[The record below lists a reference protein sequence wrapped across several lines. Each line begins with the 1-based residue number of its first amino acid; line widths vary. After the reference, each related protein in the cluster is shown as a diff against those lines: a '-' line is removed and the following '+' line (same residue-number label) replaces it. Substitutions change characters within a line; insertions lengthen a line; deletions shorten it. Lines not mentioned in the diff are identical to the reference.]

1 MTYFVMALAMVMG
14 FTQCKKEQ
22 LVEPQ
27 GEQVRITLDVN
38 NGNSNGARAEV
49 VPPHVTFV
57 SGDQILVACGGQYV
71 GTLTHNGTNF
81 SGDIT
86 DPTIGEPLYF
96 YFLGNKIPDFNS
108 GNSKCT
114 VNISDQTGYP
124 ALPVISMGVS
134 IDRAHQNAVVN
145 YSSEVHSYEAQLHNM
160 ASLMKFNVDTPS
172 TAAICITGMN
182 NKVTV
187 DFGKHDETGTG
198 LDEDDTN
205 NGFSYSMDET
215 DGGLIK
221 MAGGAGSPT
230 VKWAIVLPQAE
241 LNETGE
247 AYSEDQS
254 YLGTRPTI
262 HAIETNKYYHVGDDV
277 ITMTVNT
284 HVWNGNLAALTG
296 SEQEG
301 FATARNGMT
310 VYGTLSANVK
320 VSIAD
325 GATVTLNGANINNNS
340 KSGSLNCAGITCLGN
355 ATINLYGGSINH
367 CSSNNYPGIQ
377 AGPQGKTLTIQGTGS
392 LYVQGGSNAAGI
404 GGGSGITCGN
414 ISLKGGAITACG
426 GQYGAGI
433 GSGQG
438 GTCGNIEIVGG
449 EITATGGE
457 GAAGIGSGSG
467 INTVCGN
474 IYLYGGIINACG
486 RDGAAGIGSGSG
498 GTCGSIEIEGGTIT
512 AEGGSHAAGIGS
524 GQNGSC
530 GNIEVQGGE
539 VSATGNGGGSD
550 IGAGYGGNCGDV
562 TLPLPEESLSGLFSV
577 SSSKQVRFSRGN
589 LLSDGTFA
597 ANQYTYGDYF
607 SASNSYNGPAGWDAL
622 TTDEWN
628 YLYQHSTFGFATVN
642 GIHGLIIL
650 PNNYNG
656 SSITEYDPQDG
667 SRILWNDNTYS
678 ADAWTAME
686 NNGVVFLP
694 AAGYYK
700 TSFPGMG
707 LNNQGDEGCYL
718 SSSGS
723 VYFRFVNKKED
734 IYVGGTDPWS
744 TSINPNESGNTREQY
759 SVRLVKTE
767 ETD

>member
-577 SSSKQVRFSRGN
+577 SSIRQVRFSRGN
-589 LLSDGTFA
+589 LQSDGTFA
-597 ANQYTYGDYF
+597 VNQYTYGDFF
-607 SASNSYNGPAGWDAL
+607 SASNSYDGPAGWDAL

-650 PNNYNG
+650 PNNYTG
-656 SSITEYDPQDG
+656 SSITEYNPQDG

-678 ADAWTAME
+678 GDAWTAME

-694 AAGYYK
+694 AAGY
-700 TSFPGMG
+700 
-707 LNNQGDEGCYL
+707 LNFIGRPIGQGDEGCYL
-718 SSSGS
+718 SSSS
-723 VYFRFVNKKED
+723 STSPVIFKFVNKEED

-744 TSINPNESGNTREQY
+744 TSINPNESGNKQYQY
-759 SVRLVKTE
+759 SVRLVKTN
-767 ETD
+767 